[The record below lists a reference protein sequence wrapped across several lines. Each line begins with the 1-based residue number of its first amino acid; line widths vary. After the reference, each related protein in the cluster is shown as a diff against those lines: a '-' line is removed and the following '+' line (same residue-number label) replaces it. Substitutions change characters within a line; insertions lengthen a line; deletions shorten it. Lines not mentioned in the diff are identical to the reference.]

1 MKTIKIPS
9 NAIVDLC
16 TESPTNH
23 VTHHTGDVIIFLEK
37 IAYMRNTALNTGL
50 LRMVTGVDINI
61 NEEWYNK
68 VVEAVS

>member
-16 TESPTNH
+16 TESYTNH
-23 VTHHTGDVIIFLEK
+23 VTHHTGDVIIFLDK

-68 VVEAVS
+68 VVEAVI